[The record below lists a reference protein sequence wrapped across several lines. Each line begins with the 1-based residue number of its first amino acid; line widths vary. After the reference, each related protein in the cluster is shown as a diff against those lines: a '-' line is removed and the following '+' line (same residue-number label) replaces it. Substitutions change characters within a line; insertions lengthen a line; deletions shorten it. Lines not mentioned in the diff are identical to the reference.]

1 MSTEKEKKMY
11 TLKKAKEIT
20 GGGIS
25 NKNKKMPGYT
35 YGLSAKRCKTGG
47 KPQQVPGSVC
57 FDCYAMKAN
66 YFYPSVK
73 TGHARRLASI
83 DSAAWIPAM
92 IQLITHYEK
101 NYFRWHDSG
110 DIQTVDHLRKICAV
124 AAGTPNIKHWLP
136 TREAG
141 ILKEYKETGGVI
153 PSNLV
158 IRLSATMVNGAPG
171 KSHQHSSTVHT
182 AGVAPIGEACSAS
195 KQGGRCLDCR
205 ACWNPAI
212 KNISY
217 EKH

>member
-1 MSTEKEKKMY
+1 MY
-11 TLKKAKEIT
+11 TLKEAKRLS

-25 NKNKKMPGYT
+25 NRNKKMPGYT
-35 YGLSAKRCKTGG
+35 YGLSAKECKTGA
-47 KPQQVPGSVC
+47 KLVKIPGSTC
-57 FDCYAMKAN
+57 SGCYALKAN

-83 DSAAWIPAM
+83 DSAAWVPAM
-92 IQLITHYEK
+92 IQLINHYEK
-101 NYFRWHDSG
+101 DFFRWHDSG

-124 AAGTPNIKHWLP
+124 AAGTPSIKHWIP

-141 ILKEYKETGGVI
+141 ILKEFKRSGGVI
-153 PSNLV
+153 PSNLI
-158 IRLSATMVNGAPG
+158 IRLSATMINGAPG

-182 AGVAPIGEACSAS
+182 AGAAPIGEACNAS
-195 KQGGRCLDCR
+195 KQGGQCLECR
-205 ACWNPAI
+205 ACWNTSI

>member
-1 MSTEKEKKMY
+1 MY
-11 TLKKAKEIT
+11 TLKKAKQLT

-25 NKNKKMPGYT
+25 NVNKKMPGYT

-47 KPQQVPGSVC
+47 KLQQVPGSVC
-57 FDCYAMKAN
+57 FNCYAMKAN
-66 YFYPSVK
+66 YFYPSVV
-73 TGHARRLASI
+73 TGHARRLRSI
-83 DSAAWIPAM
+83 DNKNWTAAM

-110 DIQTVDHLRKICAV
+110 DIQSLEHLAKICAV
-124 AAGTPNIKHWLP
+124 AAGTPHIKHWLP

-141 ILKEYKETGGVI
+141 ILKEFKETGGVI

-158 IRLSATMVNGAPG
+158 IRLSATMINGAP
-171 KSHQHSSTVHT
+171 SNIHDHSSTVPT
-182 AGVAPIGEACSAS
+182 PGVTPIGSACNAG

-205 ACWNPAI
+205 ACWDPNI

>member
-1 MSTEKEKKMY
+1 ML
-11 TLKKAKEIT
+11 TLKKAKRLT

-25 NKNKKMPGYT
+25 NINKKMPGYT
-35 YGLSAKRCKTGG
+35 YGLSAQRCRTGA
-47 KPQQVPGSVC
+47 KLVKIPGSTC
-57 FDCYAMKAN
+57 SGCYALKAN

-73 TGHARRLASI
+73 IGHSRRLRSI
-83 DSAAWIPAM
+83 NNKTWTAAM
-92 IQLITHYEK
+92 IVLINHYEK
-101 NYFRWHDSG
+101 NNFRWHDSG
-110 DIQTVDHLRKICAV
+110 DVQTVDHLRKICAV
-124 AAGTPNIKHWLP
+124 AAGTPAIKHWLP

-141 ILKEYKETGGVI
+141 ILKEFKRNGGRI

-195 KQGGRCLDCR
+195 KQGGQCLDCR
-205 ACWNPAI
+205 SCWNSDI
-212 KNISY
+212 RNISY

>member
-1 MSTEKEKKMY
+1 MY
-11 TLKKAKEIT
+11 TLKEAKRLT

-25 NKNKKMPGYT
+25 NCNKKMPGYT
-35 YGLSAKRCKTGG
+35 YGLSAKLCKVGG
-47 KPQQVPGSVC
+47 KLQQVPGSVC

-83 DSAAWIPAM
+83 DNGAWVPAM
-92 IQLITHYEK
+92 VQLITHYEK
-101 NYFRWHDSG
+101 DFFRWHDSG

-124 AAGTPNIKHWLP
+124 AAGTPTIKHWLP

-141 ILKEYKETGGVI
+141 ILKEFKRNGGRI

-182 AGVAPIGEACSAS
+182 AGVPPIGEACNAS
-195 KQGGRCLDCR
+195 KQGGQCLDCR
-205 ACWNPAI
+205 ACWNGSI